1 MLVSKLT
8 YHTVILATGSVT
20 TYIEV
25 FRLVCLR
32 WSAVLDISGGVDG
45 AEGGRGQGRASLGRR

>member
-20 TYIEV
+20 TSIEV
-25 FRLVCLR
+25 SRLACLR
-32 WSAVLDISGGVDG
+32 WS
-45 AEGGRGQGRASLGRR
+45 